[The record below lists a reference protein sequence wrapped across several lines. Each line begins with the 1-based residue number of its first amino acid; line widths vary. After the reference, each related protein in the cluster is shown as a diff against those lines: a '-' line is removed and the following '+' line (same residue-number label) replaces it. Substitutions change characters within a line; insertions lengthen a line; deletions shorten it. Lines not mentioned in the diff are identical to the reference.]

1 MAKPNPNNAHVR
13 GDSKRQAVETVA
25 ADADR
30 LLNDPAFIQGFDGL
44 REATIKLIEE
54 TANDGSP
61 EYVAAE
67 REMCRTLRTLH
78 SLRRRIGV
86 CVQNQT
92 LRLAEFKSVEPEKE
106 DK

>member
-44 REATIKLIEE
+44 KNDIVKLIES
-54 TANDGSP
+54 TVPDGSS
-61 EYVAAE
+61 ECEDAE
-67 REMCRTLRTLH
+67 REMCRTLRTM
-78 SLRRRIGV
+78 SNLRRRISAS
-86 CVQNQT
+86 VQNQT
-92 LRLAEFKSVEPEKE
+92 LRLAEFKSIEPEKE